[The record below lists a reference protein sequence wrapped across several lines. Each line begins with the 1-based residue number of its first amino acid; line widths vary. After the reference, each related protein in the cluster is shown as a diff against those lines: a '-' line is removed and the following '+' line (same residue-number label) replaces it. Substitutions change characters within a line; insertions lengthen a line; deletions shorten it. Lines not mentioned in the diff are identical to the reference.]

1 MSKLRVQAVVALTF
15 ATILVTAGLTTTV
28 GYVEQRQYA
37 VNPSAPSSVKCDQK
51 ALITAKV
58 TKVKN
63 GAPVANQA
71 VGWSFIA
78 KQSPRDR
85 LSRDMSVT
93 NRQGIASVK
102 LILRAQGR
110 QAHREGHGPGREDA
124 DHGALQG
131 RAGLTRGARGRPS
144 RATSPISRMKAA

>member
-1 MSKLRVQAVVALTF
+1 MSKLRVQATVALIL
-15 ATILVTAGLTTTV
+15 ATILVAAGLTATF

-37 VNPSAPSSVKCDQK
+37 VNLSAPYSVKCDQK

-71 VGWSFIA
+71 VGWSFVT
-78 KQSPRDR
+78 KQSSGDR

-102 LILRAQGR
+102 LSF
-110 QAHREGHGPGREDA
+110 GPK
-124 DHGALQG
+124 
-131 RAGLTRGARGRPS
+131 AGKRIVK
-144 RATSPISRMKAA
+144 ATVPGVKMQITVRCKGGLG

>member
-37 VNPSAPSSVKCDQK
+37 VDPSAPSSVKCDQK

-71 VGWSFIA
+71 VGWSFIS

-102 LILRAQGR
+102 VSF
-110 QAHREGHGPGREDA
+110 GPKTGKRIVKA
-124 DHGALQG
+124 TVPGVKTQITVRCKG
-131 RAGLTRGARGRPS
+131 GLG
-144 RATSPISRMKAA
+144 

>member
-15 ATILVTAGLTTTV
+15 AMILVTAGLTTTV

-71 VGWSFIA
+71 VGWSFIS
-78 KQSPRDR
+78 KQSSRDR

-102 LILRAQGR
+102 VSF
-110 QAHREGHGPGREDA
+110 GPKTGKRIVKA
-124 DHGALQG
+124 TVPGVKMQITVRCKG
-131 RAGLTRGARGRPS
+131 GLG
-144 RATSPISRMKAA
+144 

>member
-1 MSKLRVQAVVALTF
+1 MSKLRVQAVVALIF
-15 ATILVTAGLTTTV
+15 ATILVTAGLTATF
-28 GYVEQRQYA
+28 GYVEQRQY
-37 VNPSAPSSVKCDQK
+37 VVDLSAPYSVKCDQK

-71 VGWSFIA
+71 VGWSFVTR
-78 KQSPRDR
+78 QSPGDR

-102 LILRAQGR
+102 LSF
-110 QAHREGHGPGREDA
+110 GPK
-124 DHGALQG
+124 
-131 RAGLTRGARGRPS
+131 AGKRIVK
-144 RATSPISRMKAA
+144 ATVPGVKTQITVRCKGGLG

>member
-15 ATILVTAGLTTTV
+15 ATILVTAGLTTTF

-37 VNPSAPSSVKCDQK
+37 VDLSAPYSVKCDQK

-71 VGWSFIA
+71 VGWSFVA
-78 KQSPRDR
+78 KQSPGDR

-102 LILRAQGR
+102 LSF
-110 QAHREGHGPGREDA
+110 GPK
-124 DHGALQG
+124 
-131 RAGLTRGARGRPS
+131 AGKRIVK
-144 RATSPISRMKAA
+144 ATVPGVKTQITVRCKGGLG

>member
-15 ATILVTAGLTTTV
+15 ATILFTAGLTTTF

-37 VNPSAPSSVKCDQK
+37 VDPSAPYRVKCDQK

-71 VGWSFIA
+71 VGWSFVA

-93 NRQGIASVK
+93 NRQGIASLKLFFGPKAGKRIVK
-102 LILRAQGR
+102 ATV
-110 QAHREGHGPGREDA
+110 PGVKTQITVRCK
-124 DHGALQG
+124 G
-131 RAGLTRGARGRPS
+131 GLG
-144 RATSPISRMKAA
+144 

>member
-15 ATILVTAGLTTTV
+15 ATILVTAGLTTTF

-37 VNPSAPSSVKCDQK
+37 VKLSAPYSVKCDQK

-71 VGWSFIA
+71 VGWSFVA
-78 KQSPRDR
+78 KQSRKDR

-102 LILRAQGR
+102 LTF
-110 QAHREGHGPGREDA
+110 GPK
-124 DHGALQG
+124 
-131 RAGLTRGARGRPS
+131 AGKRIVK
-144 RATSPISRMKAA
+144 ATVPGVKTQITVRCKGGLG

>member
-15 ATILVTAGLTTTV
+15 ATVLVTAGLTTTF

-37 VNPSAPSSVKCDQK
+37 VKPSAPSSVKCDQK

-93 NRQGIASVK
+93 NRQGIASLKLTFGPKAGKRIVK
-102 LILRAQGR
+102 ATV
-110 QAHREGHGPGREDA
+110 PGVKTQITVRCK
-124 DHGALQG
+124 G
-131 RAGLTRGARGRPS
+131 GLG
-144 RATSPISRMKAA
+144 

>member
-1 MSKLRVQAVVALTF
+1 MSKLRVQATVALIL
-15 ATILVTAGLTTTV
+15 ATILVAAGLTATF

-37 VNPSAPSSVKCDQK
+37 VNLSAPYSVKCDQK

-71 VGWSFIA
+71 VGWSFVT
-78 KQSPRDR
+78 KQSSRRPAQPRHVR
-85 LSRDMSVT
+85 HQPPGH
-93 NRQGIASVK
+93 RQRQA
-102 LILRAQGR
+102 LLRAEGR
-110 QAHREGHGPGREDA
+110 QAYRQGHGPGREDA

-131 RAGLTRGARGRPS
+131 RTGLTQGTRGRSS
-144 RATSPISRMKAA
+144 RDLVP

>member
-1 MSKLRVQAVVALTF
+1 M
-15 ATILVTAGLTTTV
+15 ITAELTTTF
-28 GYVEQRQYA
+28 GYIEQRQY
-37 VNPSAPSSVKCDQK
+37 VVDLSAPYSVKCDQK

-71 VGWSFIA
+71 VGWSFVA
-78 KQSPRDR
+78 KQSSRDR

-102 LILRAQGR
+102 VSF
-110 QAHREGHGPGREDA
+110 GPK
-124 DHGALQG
+124 
-131 RAGLTRGARGRPS
+131 AGKRIVK
-144 RATSPISRMKAA
+144 ATVPGVKMPITVRCKGGLG